1 MSYVLK
7 FVTRPFR
14 TDARGARINECTQLA
29 QPPEPRI
36 RLRIADCMNEIN
48 LEFSVECPTLRENSL
63 HKVDTLLHALARFRS
78 ALEAEAELYAHRE
91 QHRR

>member
-1 MSYVLK
+1 
-7 FVTRPFR
+7 
-14 TDARGARINECTQLA
+14 
-29 QPPEPRI
+29 
-36 RLRIADCMNEIN
+36 MNEIN